1 MKAVINDF
9 LLMLQFF
16 TRIPINLSLPCE
28 RENFRRGT
36 MFFPLVGLII
46 GLVQWAVYFV
56 LIRIFPVNTT
66 AIFVLAAGILI
77 TGGLHLD
84 GLGDTCDG
92 FFAFKGRERIIEIMK
107 DSRIGTYSCIAI
119 ILDLLL
125 KYTSTSNLIID
136 GYALGIIAAPV
147 LAKTAFILMFYIGK
161 QAKANGTGNL
171 FIGNVGK
178 KELAVASVLG
188 CIINTVL
195 IGPVKTLIVTMICLL
210 LTYLFN
216 RFCES
221 KIGGLT
227 GDTLGANNEIIEIIT
242 LILVLAIRI
251 S

>member
-16 TRIPINLSLPCE
+16 TRIPVNLSLPCE

-46 GLVQWAVYFV
+46 GLVQWAVYVV
-56 LIRIFPVNTT
+56 LIKVIPINTT
-66 AIFVLAAGILI
+66 AIFVLAAGILV

-119 ILDLLL
+119 ILDLLF
-125 KYTSTSNLIID
+125 KYTSTSNLIIN
-136 GYALGIIAAPV
+136 GYVLGIIAAPV
-147 LAKTAFILMFYIGK
+147 VAKTAFILMFYIGK

-178 KELAVASVLG
+178 KELAVATILG
-188 CIINTVL
+188 CMINVAL
-195 IGPVKTLIVTMICLL
+195 IGLVKTLVVTVICFV

-216 RFCES
+216 KFCES

-242 LILVLAIRI
+242 LILVLAIKI
-251 S
+251 